1 MSKPTTKLT
10 WCKARLGEDMNW
22 WIHEIS
28 DPVHWDVDS
37 LGIIDPR
44 QFQHLIDLL
53 EPLSDYG
60 LQNELVDD
68 AFYSFGIDN
77 VEKDK
82 TILLARKTEQNLFK
96 ILGWRRGRRRTKHVD
111 VLQVVVTQA
120 IIKKTP

>member
-68 AFYSFGIDN
+68 AS
-77 VEKDK
+77 K
-82 TILLARKTEQNLFK
+82 A
-96 ILGWRRGRRRTKHVD
+96 LGGRGRRGGGLSPPTEA
-111 VLQVVVTQA
+111 LL
-120 IIKKTP
+120 